1 MTTESQKQLFAILNG
16 ISHANHI
23 AMCQEHRSGAAE
35 TVQGKNRPV
44 DSIMM
49 EIFDIAQE
57 KMQDS
62 AGSGTVA
69 LL

>member
-1 MTTESQKQLFAILNG
+1 
-16 ISHANHI
+16 
-23 AMCQEHRSGAAE
+23 MCQEHRSGAAE
-35 TVQGKNRPV
+35 TVQGKNRPL

-57 KMQDS
+57 KMQDP